1 MRRGT
6 LRDSDFTQLAR
17 AAGILQSYQIW
28 IDDTPSLTLLEMR
41 SKARRLK
48 IDNDLRLIVVDYLQ
62 LMRSP
67 EYSENRVQEISD
79 ISRSL
84 KALARE
90 LEIPVIALSQ
100 LSRASEQRGGE
111 RKPILSDL
119 RDSGAIEQDAD
130 LVIFIHRPEYYDRED
145 ESKRGHGG
153 GHAGQAPQ
161 RPHRRRP
168 AQVHPRVHPVRQ
180 PLRTG
185 RSRSERW
192 RAGPTVRLPL
202 HRVRPRAPQVGGA
215 LRGVR
220 GVERGGGGAGGRA
233 GGGRAGAAE
242 RGRATRAHRPPGRAA
257 RLRDVATTPLARW
270 RTGLH
275 EFDFVLGGGIV
286 PGLDDPDR
294 RRAGHRQVHA
304 AAPGRGA
311 AGDRRAA
318 RCSTPAARSRPTR
331 SGFGPI
337 GCSEDAGRGARAG
350 RDPARGDPRARPA
363 RSRADVV
370 VIDSI
375 QTVYTDTL
383 ESAPGNVGQVRE
395 CSGQLMRFAKES
407 GTAVI
412 VVGHVTKGGGIAGP
426 KTLEHIVDTVLYFE
440 GEATLDYRLLRTTKN
455 RFGSVD
461 ELGVFSMTEQGL
473 VAVPNPSA
481 VFLAARA
488 DGISG
493 SAVTALM
500 EGTRPVLVEVQALA
514 AKSGYGTPQRVATGL
529 DPKRL
534 AVLLAVL
541 ERRAQTSFAD
551 LDVFVQV
558 TAGVRLTEPG
568 ADLAVAAALLSQ
580 PLQPARPRRT
590 SSSSARSA
598 SAARSGPAARSSG
611 GSPRRP
617 GSGSAGCSARP
628 GARSQ
633 VAGVSLVGLD
643 HVEQLV
649 RALAA

>member
-1 MRRGT
+1 MGG
-6 LRDSDFTQLAR
+6 AV
-17 AAGILQSYQIW
+17 
-28 IDDTPSLTLLEMR
+28 
-41 SKARRLK
+41 RRLR
-48 IDNDLRLIVVDYLQ
+48 RL
-62 LMRSP
+62 
-67 EYSENRVQEISD
+67 
-79 ISRSL
+79 
-84 KALARE
+84 
-90 LEIPVIALSQ
+90 
-100 LSRASEQRGGE
+100 
-111 RKPILSDL
+111 
-119 RDSGAIEQDAD
+119 
-130 LVIFIHRPEYYDRED
+130 
-145 ESKRGHGG
+145 
-153 GHAGQAPQ
+153 
-161 RPHRRRP
+161 
-168 AQVHPRVHPVRQ
+168 
-180 PLRTG
+180 
-185 RSRSERW
+185 
-192 RAGPTVRLPL
+192 
-202 HRVRPRAPQVGGA
+202 
-215 LRGVR
+215 
-220 GVERGGGGAGGRA
+220 ERGGGRA
-233 GGGRAGAAE
+233 GGRAEGGRARARGGAVT
-242 RGRATRAHRPPGRAA
+242 RGTGDPAPQ
-257 RLRDVATTPLARW
+257 RLRDVATTPLTRW
-270 RTGLH
+270 ITGLP

-286 PGLDDPDR
+286 PGSMILIGGEP
-294 RRAGHRQVHA
+294 GIGKSTLLLQA
-304 AAPGRGA
+304 AARLEA
-311 AGDRRAA
+311 AGRTVLYASGEESPDQLRLRADRL
-318 RCSTPAARSRPTR
+318 
-331 SGFGPI
+331 
-337 GCSEDAGRGARAG
+337 SEDAGAVHVLGETRLEAIVGAA
-350 RDPARGDPRARPA
+350 AAA
-363 RSRADVV
+363 RADVV

-407 GTAVI
+407 GTAVV

-440 GEATLDYRLLRTTKN
+440 GEVTLDYRLLRTTKN

-558 TAGVRLTEPG
+558 TAGVRVTEPG
-568 ADLAVAAALLSQ
+568 ADLAVAAALLSS
-580 PLQPARPRRT
+580 LYNRPAPADVIFLGEIGLGGEIRPSGAAERRLAEAARLGFRRVFG
-590 SSSSARSA
+590 SAR
-598 SAARSGPAARSSG
+598 GLVQV
-611 GSPRRP
+611 P
-617 GSGSAGCSARP
+617 G
-628 GARSQ
+628 
-633 VAGVSLVGLD
+633 VALVALE

>member
-1 MRRGT
+1 MARARSVYRGT
-6 LRDSDFTQLAR
+6 ECGHEHAKWVGRCEGCGAWNAVAEEAVAVGRSGGQ
-17 AAGILQSYQIW
+17 AAG
-28 IDDTPSLTLLEMR
+28 
-41 SKARRLK
+41 RRHG
-48 IDNDLRLIVVDYLQ
+48 
-62 LMRSP
+62 
-67 EYSENRVQEISD
+67 SD
-79 ISRSL
+79 R
-84 KALARE
+84 
-90 LEIPVIALSQ
+90 
-100 LSRASEQRGGE
+100 
-111 RKPILSDL
+111 
-119 RDSGAIEQDAD
+119 
-130 LVIFIHRPEYYDRED
+130 
-145 ESKRGHGG
+145 
-153 GHAGQAPQ
+153 
-161 RPHRRRP
+161 
-168 AQVHPRVHPVRQ
+168 
-180 PLRTG
+180 
-185 RSRSERW
+185 
-192 RAGPTVRLPL
+192 PTVR
-202 HRVRPRAPQVGGA
+202 
-215 LRGVR
+215 
-220 GVERGGGGAGGRA
+220 
-233 GGGRAGAAE
+233 
-242 RGRATRAHRPPGRAA
+242 PPD
-257 RLRDVATTPLARW
+257 RLRDVATEPLERW
-270 RTGLH
+270 RTGLP

-286 PGLDDPDR
+286 PGSMILIGGEP
-294 RRAGHRQVHA
+294 GIGKSTLLLQA
-304 AAPGRGA
+304 AARLEAAGRTVLYASGEESPDQIRLRADRLVEDAGAVHVLGETRLEAIVGA
-311 AGDRRAA
+311 AGAIA
-318 RCSTPAARSRPTR
+318 
-331 SGFGPI
+331 
-337 GCSEDAGRGARAG
+337 
-350 RDPARGDPRARPA
+350 
-363 RSRADVV
+363 ADVV

-375 QTVYTDTL
+375 QTVYTETL

-440 GEATLDYRLLRTTKN
+440 GEVTLDYRLLRTTKN

-481 VFLAARA
+481 IFLAARA

-529 DPKRL
+529 DPTRL

-568 ADLAVAAALLSQ
+568 ADLAVAAALLSS
-580 PLQPARPRRT
+580 LYNRPAPADVIFLGEIGLGGEIRPSGAIERRLAEAARLGFRRVFG
-590 SSSSARSA
+590 SSRSSA
-598 SAARSGPAARSSG
+598 
-611 GSPRRP
+611 
-617 GSGSAGCSARP
+617 
-628 GARSQ
+628 Q